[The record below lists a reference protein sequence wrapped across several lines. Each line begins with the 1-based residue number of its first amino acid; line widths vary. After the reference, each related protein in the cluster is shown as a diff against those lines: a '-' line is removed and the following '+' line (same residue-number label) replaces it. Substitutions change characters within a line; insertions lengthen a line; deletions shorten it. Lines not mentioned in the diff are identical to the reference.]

1 MLLNLLSNAC
11 KFQISGNITI
21 RVWVKEVIRSIM
33 DLDFNDDSQ
42 METFITVEVQDRG
55 KGMSKEKVR
64 HIFEPFGMHSQ
75 V

>member
-1 MLLNLLSNAC
+1 
-11 KFQISGNITI
+11 
-21 RVWVKEVIRSIM
+21 M

-55 KGMSKEKVR
+55 KGMSKEKVK